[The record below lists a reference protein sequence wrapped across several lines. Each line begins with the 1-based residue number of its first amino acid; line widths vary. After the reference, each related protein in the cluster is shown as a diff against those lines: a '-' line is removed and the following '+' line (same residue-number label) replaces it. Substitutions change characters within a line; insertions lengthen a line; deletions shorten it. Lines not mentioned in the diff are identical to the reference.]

1 MLSLYLSSLESQEN
15 KNKFTYIY
23 ENFNGLMFSVI
34 FSILESNQ
42 DAEIALSDAYS
53 KIIDRIDTIDTDNVI
68 YTKHYVL
75 RIAKNCAFDLLR
87 DRSRQNKILQKYMA
101 QKEEQFEKDIA
112 NEIEQKELSD
122 NLMKE
127 ICQLPTIYRDI
138 ILARFYANLSIKTIA
153 KHLDIPYSTAKSRL
167 KRAEK
172 ILEKVLTEI
181 DQDE

>member
-42 DAEIALSDAYS
+42 DAEIVLSDTYS
-53 KIIDRIDTIDTDNVI
+53 KIIERIDTIDIGNVI
-68 YTKHYVL
+68 YAKHYVL
-75 RIAKNCAFDLLR
+75 KIAKNCAYDLLR
-87 DRSRQNKILQKYMA
+87 DRSRQNKIIQKYIE
-101 QKEEQFEKDIA
+101 QNEEQFEKDIA

-127 ICQLPTIYRDI
+127 ICQL
-138 ILARFYANLSIKTIA
+138 IK
-153 KHLDIPYSTAKSRL
+153 
-167 KRAEK
+167 
-172 ILEKVLTEI
+172 
-181 DQDE
+181 

>member
-42 DAEIALSDAYS
+42 DAEIVLSDTYS
-53 KIIDRIDTIDTDNVI
+53 KIIERIDTIDIGNVI
-68 YTKHYVL
+68 YAKHYVL
-75 RIAKNCAFDLLR
+75 KIAKNCAYDLLR
-87 DRSRQNKILQKYMA
+87 DRSRQNKIIQKYIE
-101 QKEEQFEKDIA
+101 QNEEQFEKDIA

-127 ICQLPTIYRDI
+127 ICQLPTILRDI
-138 ILARFYANLSIKTIA
+138 ILARF
-153 KHLDIPYSTAKSRL
+153 
-167 KRAEK
+167 
-172 ILEKVLTEI
+172 
-181 DQDE
+181 